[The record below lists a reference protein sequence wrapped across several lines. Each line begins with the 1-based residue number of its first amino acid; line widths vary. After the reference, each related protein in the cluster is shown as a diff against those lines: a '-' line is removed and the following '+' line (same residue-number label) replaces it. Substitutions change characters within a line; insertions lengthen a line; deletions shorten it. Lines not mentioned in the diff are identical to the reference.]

1 MRRRKAKPQ
10 PFPTRLAKAKA
21 YSGRV
26 VGIDGL
32 ARRLEAYLPA
42 EQIVWV
48 RGAYAASAQAHGSQR
63 RKSGEPYIT
72 HPLAVAAILAEL
84 RLDAETIV
92 AAILHDT
99 LEDTGLTRSQL
110 EAGFGPRVAELVDGV
125 TKLERVDFASRLE
138 ADAESF
144 RKMLLAMARDLR
156 VILIKL
162 ADRLHNMRTLS
173 AMDPD
178 ARRRIARE
186 TLDIYAPIAG
196 RLGMNAIRGELQDL
210 GFASLYP
217 DRHRILT
224 ARIRRTVG
232 NRRKS
237 MARIER
243 ALAERLDDDSIP
255 VRLISRVKAPYSIWS
270 KMRSEHKSFDQVMDV
285 RGFRVVT
292 DTVAHCYQALGSVHS
307 LFKPVDKRFKDFI
320 AIPKANGYQSLH
332 TVLFGPFG
340 APIEIQIRTE
350 DMNTV
355 AERGVAAHWSYKTD
369 KVPPNSA
376 QSRARAWASR
386 LADNQ
391 AATPSS
397 LEFIENVKID
407 LFPDEVYLFTPAGDI
422 QALPRNATALDF
434 AFAVH
439 TDVGMHAVAA
449 RVDGKLASLRT
460 QPESGQ
466 TVEAITAPSAVPNP
480 QMLDFAV
487 TAKARAAIRQYLKH
501 LQHEDAIDFGHR
513 MLENALDIRGSS
525 LDAIAPEVLDRFLA
539 DNDLRRLEDLLADI
553 ALGNRM
559 PGQTAAKLI
568 EQGGDVIGGTR
579 LLSEKIQISGTER
592 GILSFGNCCH
602 PVPGDDIVGY
612 LSPGRGIVVHRLE
625 CPNVAELAK
634 LPERRVE
641 IGWDNEVHGDYR
653 VELRVEVINRPG
665 VLATV
670 SAAIAA
676 VNSNIE
682 DVKYTEKGIRAAT
695 ILFMIEV
702 TNRKHLAQVI
712 RRVRNTKVVNGVYRY
727 PI

>member
-1 MRRRKAKPQ
+1 MRKRNMKSQTVAAKRP
-10 PFPTRLAKAKA
+10 AKEGAA
-21 YSGRV
+21 AG
-26 VGIDGL
+26 GIDAL
-32 ARRLEAYLPA
+32 ATQLATYLPP
-42 EQIVWV
+42 EQIERV
-48 RGAYAASAQAHGSQR
+48 RGAYAVGARAHASQK

-72 HPLAVAAILAEL
+72 HPLAVAMILAGL
-84 RLDAETIV
+84 RLDAETII

-99 LEDTGLTRSQL
+99 LEDTGLTRVQL
-110 EAGFGPRVAELVDGV
+110 ETGFGPIVTELVDGV

-173 AMDPD
+173 AMAPD

-186 TLDIYAPIAG
+186 TLEIYAPIAA
-196 RLGMNAIRGELQDL
+196 RLGMNAIKAELQDL
-210 GFASLYP
+210 GFRSLYP
-217 DRHRILT
+217 DRYKIIASRIK
-224 ARIRRTVG
+224 RTLG
-232 NRRKS
+232 NRRES
-237 MARIER
+237 MERIEQ
-243 ALAERLDDDSIP
+243 ALAERLASDGIP
-255 VRLISRVKAPYSIWS
+255 VRIVSRIKAPYSIWS
-270 KMRSEHKSFDQVMDV
+270 KMKNEHKTFDQVMDV
-285 RGFRVVT
+285 YGFRLVT
-292 DTVAHCYQALGSVHS
+292 DTVAHCYQALGSAHS
-307 LFKPVDKRFKDFI
+307 LFKPVEGRFKDFI

-355 AERGVAAHWSYKTD
+355 AERGVAAHWTYKTD
-369 KVPPNSA
+369 ASPANSA
-376 QSRARAWASR
+376 QSRARAWVSS
-386 LADNQ
+386 LADSQ

-397 LEFIENVKID
+397 LEFIENVKVD

-422 QALPRNATALDF
+422 QALPKNATALDL

-449 RVDGKLASLRT
+449 RVDGKLASLRS
-460 QPESGQ
+460 QPASGQ
-466 TVEAITAPSAVPNP
+466 TVEVITAPSAAPNP
-480 QMLDFAV
+480 QWLDFAV
-487 TAKARAAIRQYLKH
+487 TGKARAAIRQYLKR

-513 MLENALDIRGSS
+513 MLESSLDAKGSS
-525 LDAIAPEVLDRFLA
+525 LDAMAPEVLDKFLA
-539 DNDLRRLEDLLADI
+539 EHNLRRLEDLLSDI

-559 PGQTAAKLI
+559 PDQVAAKLN
-568 EQGGDVIGGTR
+568 EMGGSVIGTALHR
-579 LLSEKIQISGTER
+579 SEKIRISGAER

-612 LSPGRGIVVHRLE
+612 LSPGKGIVVHRVE
-625 CPNVAELAK
+625 CPNVVELAK

-641 IGWDNEVHGDYR
+641 IGWDKEVQGDYR
-653 VELRVEVINRPG
+653 AELRVEVVNRPG

-670 SAAIAA
+670 SAAIAEA
-676 VNSNIE
+676 DSNID
-682 DVKYTEKGIRAAT
+682 DVRYIERGVQAAT
-695 ILFMIEV
+695 LIFTIEV
-702 TNRKHLAQVI
+702 KHRKHLADVM